1 MRNRWLR
8 PTAVLVSLLLVA
20 ACGGRD
26 DDDDASDSTGSGSG
40 SGSQTEDTGG
50 EGGGEPEPAPG
61 FDGTT
66 IRLGVITP
74 TSGPAAVI
82 GVPLTAGNQA
92 YFNAVNAAGGVA
104 GKYQIELDIRDSA
117 SASDSTQAGTAYEA
131 IKNNVVMIAQLL
143 GTPIVTDLLPQLE
156 ADNIVAAP
164 ASLDSFWVREQQLLP
179 IGGPYQ
185 VQAANALSWYVEGGR
200 DGTSSGEDTLCA
212 LTADS
217 AYGEAGF
224 EGLEFAAG
232 ELGVEIAAR
241 VTFPPGNTDFTTQI
255 GQLQSA
261 GCEMVFLV
269 AIPSETA
276 PVMQAAVAASFAPLW
291 IGQSPTWVTAFA
303 VSPLA
308 PYLEAN
314 FVLASEGVAW
324 GDTSV
329 PGMATMLEDAGPDQ
343 EPDIYFAFGYNQ
355 ARAVHQV
362 LEAAVAAGDL
372 SREGIVAAMNSIDV
386 LTFDGL
392 SGDYPYGPPEDRDPP
407 RQSTIYGV
415 DPAAPGG
422 LVALESNILSPA
434 AEAFVFE

>member
-1 MRNRWLR
+1 LR
-8 PTAVLVSLLLVA
+8 PTAALFSLVLVAA
-20 ACGGRD
+20 ACGGSD
-26 DDDDASDSTGSGSG
+26 DDDDATDETTD
-40 SGSQTEDTGG
+40 TEETQPEDGAA
-50 EGGGEPEPAPG
+50 PEPGPG

-82 GVPLTAGNQA
+82 GNPLTAGNQA
-92 YFNAVNAAGGVA
+92 YFDAVNDAGGVA
-104 GKYQIELDIRDSA
+104 GEYQIELDIQDSQFQTGPA
-117 SASDSTQAGTAYEA
+117 DAAYEA
-131 IKNNVVMIAQLL
+131 TKNDVVMYAQLL
-143 GTPIVTDLLPQLE
+143 GTQIVTTLLPKLS

-185 VQAANALSWYVEGGR
+185 IQAANALTWYVEGGNGGSA
-200 DGTSSGEDTLCA
+200 DDVLCA
-212 LTADS
+212 LTRDD

-232 ELGVEIAAR
+232 ELDVEIAER
-241 VTFPPGNTDFTTQI
+241 VTFPAANADFTTQI
-255 GQLQSA
+255 GQLQSG
-261 GCEMVFLV
+261 GCEMVFFV
-269 AIPSETA
+269 AVPSETA
-276 PVMQAAVAASFAPLW
+276 PAAQKAAELGFAPQW

-303 VSPLA
+303 TSPLA
-308 PYLEAN
+308 PYLQAN
-314 FVLASEGVAW
+314 FVLAGEGTEW

-329 PGMATMLEDAGPDQ
+329 PGMAQMLEDAGPDQ

-372 SREGIVAAMNSIDV
+372 SREGIVEAMNSIEE

-392 SGDYPYGPPEDRDPP
+392 TGDYGWGAPEDRVPP
-407 RQSTIYGV
+407 RASTIFSV
-415 DPAAPGG
+415 DPEAPAG
-422 LVALESNILSPA
+422 LAVLERDIVSPA
-434 AEAFVFE
+434 AEAFEFE

>member
-8 PTAVLVSLLLVA
+8 PTAALFALVLVAA

-26 DDDDASDSTGSGSG
+26 EDDEA
-40 SGSQTEDTGG
+40 TEDTGTEETSAG
-50 EGGGEPEPAPG
+50 EEGGEEGGGDPQPVPG

-82 GVPLTAGNQA
+82 GNPLTAGNRA
-92 YFNAVNAAGGVA
+92 YFDAVNAAGGV
-104 GKYQIELDIRDSA
+104 GGRYQIELDVQDSA
-117 SASDSTQAGTAYEA
+117 FQTGPADAAYEA
-131 IKNNVVMIAQLL
+131 IKGNVVMFAQLL
-143 GTPIVTDLLPQLE
+143 GTQIVTTLLPKLQ

-185 VQAANALSWYVEGGR
+185 IQAANALSWYVEGGNGGSA
-200 DGTSSGEDTLCA
+200 DDVICA
-212 LTADS
+212 LTRDD

-232 ELGVEIAAR
+232 ELGVEIAERA
-241 VTFPPGNTDFTTQI
+241 TFPAANADFTTQI
-255 GQLQSA
+255 GQLQGA

-269 AIPSETA
+269 AVPSETA
-276 PVMQAAVAASFAPLW
+276 PAMQKSAELGFAPQW

-303 VSPLA
+303 ASPLA
-308 PYLEAN
+308 PYLQAN
-314 FVLASEGVAW
+314 FVLAGEGVEW

-329 PGMATMLEDAGPDQ
+329 PGMAQMLEDAPADQ
-343 EPDIYFAFGYNQ
+343 APDIYFGFGYNQ
-355 ARAVHQV
+355 ARAVTAV
-362 LEAAVAAGDL
+362 LEAAVELGDL
-372 SREGIVAAMNSIDV
+372 SREGIVNAMNSLEE

-392 SGDYPYGPPEDRDPP
+392 SGDYGYGPPEDRVPP
-407 RQSTIYGV
+407 RESTIFSV
-415 DPAAPGG
+415 DPAVPGG
-422 LVALESNILSPA
+422 LATLEANIVSEA
-434 AEAFVFE
+434 AEAYEFE

>member
-1 MRNRWLR
+1 LR
-8 PTAVLVSLLLVA
+8 PTAALFSLVLVAA

-26 DDDDASDSTGSGSG
+26 DDDEGADDTTGTG
-40 SGSQTEDTGG
+40 TEDSAPA
-50 EGGGEPEPAPG
+50 EGGTPEAVPG

-82 GVPLTAGNQA
+82 GNPLTAGNQA
-92 YFNAVNAAGGVA
+92 YFDAVNAAGGV
-104 GKYQIELDIRDSA
+104 GGEYQVELDIQDSQFQTGPA
-117 SASDSTQAGTAYEA
+117 DAAYEA
-131 IKNNVVMIAQLL
+131 TKGNVVMFAQIL
-143 GTPIVTDLLPQLE
+143 GTQIVTTLLPKLTD
-156 ADNIVAAP
+156 DNIVAAP

-185 VQAANALSWYVEGGR
+185 IQAANALSWYVEGGNGGSA
-200 DGTSSGEDTLCA
+200 DSVICA
-212 LTADS
+212 LTRDD

-232 ELGVEIAAR
+232 ELGVEIVERA
-241 VTFPPGNTDFTTQI
+241 TFPGANADFTTQI

-261 GCEMVFLV
+261 GCEMVFFV
-269 AIPSETA
+269 AVPSETA
-276 PVMQAAVAASFAPLW
+276 PAMQKAAELGYAPQW

-303 VSPLA
+303 ASPLA
-308 PYLEAN
+308 PYLQAN
-314 FVLASEGVAW
+314 FVLAGEGTEW

-329 PGMATMLEDAGPDQ
+329 PGMAQMLEDAGPDQ
-343 EPDIYFAFGYNQ
+343 APDIYFAFGYNQ

-372 SREGIVAAMNSIDV
+372 SHEGIVSAMNSISE

-392 SGDYPYGPPEDRDPP
+392 SGDYGWGAPEDRVPP
-407 RQSTIYGV
+407 RASTIFAI

-422 LVALESNILSPA
+422 LAVLERDVVSDA
-434 AEAFVFE
+434 AEAYEFG